1 MDLKARIRND
11 ILSMQDVPYRDFQSR
26 LIPTVDP
33 SNMVGVRTPQLRRYA
48 RDISKEKGISEF
60 LDDVPHS
67 LFEEDQLHA
76 FIISDIRDFR
86 TCLWRVDSFLPFV
99 NNWATCDQM
108 SPPSFK
114 KNRAELLTHID
125 IWLESD
131 STYTVRFAV
140 KMLMDHF
147 LDDDYDI
154 SFPEKVAAVR
164 SDEYYVKMMA
174 AWYFATALAK
184 QYDDAE
190 KFLRDGKLDI
200 WTHNMTI
207 RKATESRR
215 ISDQQKAHLRTL
227 KR

>member
-11 ILSMQDVPYRDFQSR
+11 ILSMQDEQYRDFQSR

-33 SNMVGVRTPQLRRYA
+33 ANVVGVRTPDLRRYA
-48 RDISKEKGISEF
+48 RDISKEEDLSEF
-60 LDDVPHS
+60 LNDVPHD